1 MYDLTKEEFEIK
13 YKQYSQ
19 ELMNV
24 SYGYTRNKEDSLDVI
39 QNVFY
44 KLFKYNKTF
53 ATPADEKYWL
63 LRVTINES
71 KDLLR
76 KRARTTALDE
86 SALNRL
92 SQSSQTEQNTLELH
106 FLAQKVK
113 ELPEKYRVV
122 VILHYYDSLPIKEI
136 VKILKI
142 SENAVKKRLERAR
155 NMLKKEMEDWIMFD
169 DINKIIPKLDEKD
182 SQTIYQNLS
191 KKQIK
196 SKPSFFANKFALA
209 TASVVILLFIF
220 IPEA

>member
-1 MYDLTKEEFEIK
+1 MYELTKEEFEKK
-13 YKQYSQ
+13 YKLYAQ

-44 KLFKYNKTF
+44 KLFKRNKDFPTS
-53 ATPADEKYWL
+53 ADEKYWL

-86 SALNRL
+86 KTINKL
-92 SQSSQTEQNTLELH
+92 SQNSQTEQNTLELH

-113 ELPEKYRVV
+113 ELPEKYKAV

-142 SENAVKKRLERAR
+142 SESAVKKRLERAR
-155 NMLKKEMEDWIMFD
+155 NMLKKEMED
-169 DINKIIPKLDEKD
+169 
-182 SQTIYQNLS
+182 
-191 KKQIK
+191 
-196 SKPSFFANKFALA
+196 
-209 TASVVILLFIF
+209 
-220 IPEA
+220 